1 MIPWHEVPGLMFL
14 VILRLGLLVTRAL
27 TLSEMKGARLE
38 VRQLDLTINP
48 TVRPQPGPSLLG
60 LGLQSYQ
67 LLVDVVREGGAELKF
82 DN

>member
-1 MIPWHEVPGLMFL
+1 MIPWHEVPGLIFL
-14 VILRLGLLVTRAL
+14 VILRLGLLMTRAL
-27 TLSEMKGARLE
+27 TLSVMKGTRLE
-38 VRQLDLTINP
+38 VRQLDLPIIP
-48 TVRPQPGPSLLG
+48 IQLSDPSLLG